1 MNNKWKWTP
10 VPYGKG
16 FYWVLIP
23 ERKTA

>member
-10 VPYGKG
+10 IPYGKG